1 MSPVLHRAAFAALGL
16 DWSYDRL
23 ECDAAALPG
32 LVRTS
37 GPSWGGFSVTM
48 PGKHAALAVA
58 DEVTERARIVGAA
71 NTLVRVTDGWRADC
85 TDVDGVTGALR
96 AHGFPGVT
104 RGRAVV
110 LGAGGTAQAAL
121 VGVAEL
127 GVRAV
132 TLVVREPRRAG
143 TALRTAEGVGLETE
157 VVRVDEPRLAGLVE
171 TADVV
176 VSTLPQG
183 VADSMVNR
191 LRGARILLDVVYEPW
206 PTVLA
211 QAVLDAGGV
220 VATGLDMLLHQ
231 AFGQCAQ
238 FTERPVP
245 RARMRAALVEA
256 TGGRVPLPLP

>member
-32 LVRTS
+32 LVKAS

-48 PGKHAALAVA
+48 PGKHAALTVA

-71 NTLVRVTDGWRADC
+71 NTLVRVTGGWRADC

-96 AHGFPGVT
+96 AHGFTGVT

-132 TLVVREPRRAG
+132 TLVVREPGRAG
-143 TALRTAEGVGLETE
+143 AAVRTAEGVGLGTE

-176 VSTLPQG
+176 VSTLPPG
-183 VADSMVNR
+183 VADSMVSR
-191 LRGARILLDVVYEPW
+191 LRGARTLLDVVYEPW
-206 PTVLA
+206 PTAQA

-238 FTERPVP
+238 FTDRPVP